1 MANQMSTEKTQ
12 SEKDISHTGDE
23 GTKHERTEM
32 LIGPEVTTKQA
43 WELFSNISNKLDV
56 CASSA
61 APSIAMTLFRD
72 AYKSMKR
79 RGIKIRWVTD
89 ITKDNLKHCKDLMQ
103 YAEVRHISSL
113 NGNFAVSETEYIA
126 AATIKEGLPIPK
138 LIYSNSKEMVEQQQN
153 IFDIFWSKA
162 IPAEQ
167 RIKEIEEDREEEFS
181 EIINNPE
188 KATEIYVNLA
198 KSVKSSA
205 LLLLPSSKALIM
217 EYELGIID
225 HLIKSSK
232 TKDARG
238 IRIICSINDD
248 NAQIVKRLYE
258 EAPNIG
264 ILNTTTNLATKV
276 FVANDDTLFRAE
288 LSDPEADA
296 FSKAFGFAIYSNS
309 KPTVGAF
316 KSFFE
321 LVWQSHEINEKLQ
334 EADKVQKEF
343 INIAAHELRT
353 PIVPILNLS
362 ELRYSNVKEHQLQQV
377 EAQEEQ
383 RKEMLE

>member
-1 MANQMSTEKTQ
+1 
-12 SEKDISHTGDE
+12 
-23 GTKHERTEM
+23 
-32 LIGPEVTTKQA
+32 
-43 WELFSNISNKLDV
+43 
-56 CASSA
+56 
-61 APSIAMTLFRD
+61 
-72 AYKSMKR
+72 
-79 RGIKIRWVTD
+79 
-89 ITKDNLKHCKDLMQ
+89 
-103 YAEVRHISSL
+103 
-113 NGNFAVSETEYIA
+113 
-126 AATIKEGLPIPK
+126 
-138 LIYSNSKEMVEQQQN
+138 
-153 IFDIFWSKA
+153 
-162 IPAEQ
+162 
-167 RIKEIEEDREEEFS
+167 
-181 EIINNPE
+181 
-188 KATEIYVNLA
+188 
-198 KSVKSSA
+198 
-205 LLLLPSSKALIM
+205 M

-225 HLIKSSK
+225 YLIQSSK
-232 TKDARG
+232 TKDARD

-343 INIAAHELRT
+343 INIAAQ
-353 PIVPILNLS
+353 S
-362 ELRYSNVKEHQLQQV
+362 CEHQ
-377 EAQEEQ
+377 
-383 RKEMLE
+383 